1 MMIKAAVAMPLGR
14 MGAAMAETFPS
25 RPIKIIVAAYP
36 GTGIDVVTRALADAL
51 ADALSKQ
58 LNNPVVV
65 ENRSGAGGLIGYR
78 SVAKSAADGY
88 TLIMAGIPLYLTAML
103 SEVQPPPFE
112 PVTDF
117 TPIAR
122 VARVSQVIVVAADS
136 PIRLSRTCCS
146 RRWRGN
152 PGRYPTPR
160 RGR

>member
-36 GTGIDVVTRALADAL
+36 GTGIDVVTRAL

-160 RGR
+160 RG